1 MSIRII
7 LATSVMVAAGLLAGC
22 SSPSEATDPAPKPSS
37 QSTERLAELAG
48 SWHDEHENWTVHFSD
63 DGTFTEDF
71 QGNLEVRTGLY
82 TVVDGV
88 VTLEGG
94 DGNSDKGT
102 VKGDTIEFRLG
113 TLKRMTN

>member
-7 LATSVMVAAGLLAGC
+7 LATSLLATAGALTAC
-22 SSPSEATDPAPKPSS
+22 SPASSTDPQPEPTS
-37 QSTERLAELAG
+37 QSTEANVAIQG
-48 SWHDEHENWTVHFSD
+48 SWRSDAEDWTVHFSE

-71 QGNLEVRTGLY
+71 QGNLEVRTG
-82 TVVDGV
+82 TFSVKDGV

-102 VKGDTIEFRLG
+102 IKGDTIEFRLG